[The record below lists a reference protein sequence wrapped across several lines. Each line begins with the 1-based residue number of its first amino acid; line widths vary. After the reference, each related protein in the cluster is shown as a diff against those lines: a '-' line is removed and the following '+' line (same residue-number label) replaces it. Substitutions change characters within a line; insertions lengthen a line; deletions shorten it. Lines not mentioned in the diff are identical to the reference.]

1 MTSHELQG
9 ARSELLRYG
18 GEVGDGVR
26 NGSGE
31 PQELS
36 PVGNTNRNM
45 GLSEIFLHVSI
56 KELRI

>member
-9 ARSELLRYG
+9 ARSEGLR

-31 PQELS
+31 PRELS

-56 KELRI
+56 KELGI